1 MNPIHLLASLAFLGW
16 FPVDAVTA
24 PRPQDEGREEERE
37 LPEDLYENDALREE
51 MIRAFH
57 DVERKLVDITT
68 RLADAG
74 AGEAPVTE
82 VGDSGIDAL
91 LRSSRQKGNDVVS
104 GIEKILE
111 LAERMNTQTCMS
123 GAMSGERPQSGESP
137 LDQRRDR
144 SPQDREATPE
154 GPDPQR
160 EGDQRERGQER
171 PGHDEPESELPNPPD
186 GENRPGNEQRPPQ
199 GEPSPKGDDSES
211 WGNLPVRVRETFRNQ
226 GRHDLPVQYRDWID
240 SYYRR
245 LNKKP

>member
-1 MNPIHLLASLAFLGW
+1 MKSIHLLASLAFLGLL
-16 FPVDAVTA
+16 PAEDAPA
-24 PRPQDEGREEERE
+24 PRPQDRERE
-37 LPEDLYENDALREE
+37 AERKLPEDLYENDALREE

-57 DVERKLVDITT
+57 DVERKLIDITT

-82 VGDSGIDAL
+82 VGESGIDKL
-91 LRSSRQKGNDVVS
+91 LRSSRQSSNDVVS

-160 EGDQRERGQER
+160 EGEQREQGHER
-171 PGHDEPESELPNPPD
+171 PGQDQPDSALPNPPD
-186 GENRPGNEQRPPQ
+186 GENRPGSEQRPPQ
-199 GEPSPKGDDSES
+199 GEPSETSDDSEH
-211 WGNLPVRVRETFRNQ
+211 WGNLPVRMRETFRNQ
-226 GRHDLPVQYRDWID
+226 GRNDLPVQYRDWID

-245 LNKKP
+245 LNRKP